1 MFLGINGY
9 AVPKTDEWREFFE
22 YTDVIVKQVLSLRIF
37 TFSPQALIGD
47 LRAKNESFLE
57 TTSFVSAASVENN
70 SNKKASKKEKE
81 AAKKQAEKEKERKRS
96 KVKTTKSL
104 GGSGGGGGI
113 DDSTEAQQPERKTRS
128 LGEML
133 NPLTANFISY
143 SHPNT
148 PMPQKRSSQDDGSLN
163 GDAVADGSR
172 SNGRTTPRLGSYR
185 QQRSVSRVRRV
196 PISARSS
203 GIDKPD
209 IADLYS
215 VVSHDNHQ
223 SSSSDH
229 VISPSTVA
237 VSANETVD
245 SSSKEEAS
253 LEDEAI
259 SIRSNNS
266 EYSCSDDNAALD
278 LSDDATQHH
287 HYYPHHHRRRHGDAV
302 ISPVQSAASSSVSPA
317 QSASTNH
324 NGPSSRMYLD
334 YHLQRSK
341 IQSLSMVRKVSQN
354 SWETGSCPGDESI
367 DSHVVL
373 DNDAGGEKNGRSN
386 EEMMRRLIAENA
398 ALKKQLDQLQANQL
412 CHQTHNYSILTDLS
426 SLKQTTV

>member
-1 MFLGINGY
+1 M
-9 AVPKTDEWREFFE
+9 
-22 YTDVIVKQVLSLRIF
+22 
-37 TFSPQALIGD
+37 IGD

-57 TTSFVSAASVENN
+57 TTSFVSASSAENN

-81 AAKKQAEKEKERKRS
+81 AAKKEKERKRS

-104 GGSGGGGGI
+104 GGGGGGVE
-113 DDSTEAQQPERKTRS
+113 DSPEAQQPERKTRS

-148 PMPQKRSSQDDGSLN
+148 PLPQKRSSQDDGSLN
-163 GDAVADGSR
+163 GDAATDGSR

-185 QQRSVSRVRRV
+185 QQRSVSRIRRV

-209 IADLYS
+209 LVDLYG
-215 VVSHDNHQ
+215 VVGQDNHQ
-223 SSSSDH
+223 CPSSDA
-229 VISPSTVA
+229 ISPSTVA
-237 VSANETVD
+237 VSAVET
-245 SSSKEEAS
+245 SKEAS

-287 HYYPHHHRRRHGDAV
+287 HHHHHQTRRHGDAV
-302 ISPVQSAASSSVSPA
+302 YLNSTLTASP
-317 QSASTNH
+317 
-324 NGPSSRMYLD
+324 
-334 YHLQRSK
+334 
-341 IQSLSMVRKVSQN
+341 
-354 SWETGSCPGDESI
+354 
-367 DSHVVL
+367 
-373 DNDAGGEKNGRSN
+373 
-386 EEMMRRLIAENA
+386 
-398 ALKKQLDQLQANQL
+398 
-412 CHQTHNYSILTDLS
+412 
-426 SLKQTTV
+426 